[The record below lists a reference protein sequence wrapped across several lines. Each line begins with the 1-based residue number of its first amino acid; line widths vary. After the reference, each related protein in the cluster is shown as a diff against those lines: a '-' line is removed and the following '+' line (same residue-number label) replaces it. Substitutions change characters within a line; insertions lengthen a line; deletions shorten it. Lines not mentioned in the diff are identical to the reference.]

1 MEIALLAGKYLL
13 VVAIY
18 LFVWLVYRGLIAESR
33 AEREEEAA
41 RLARAAVPRMSAPVS
56 AEATQGRPAPAPR
69 RMPFSTEDRQGR
81 SVPAVPAMPAAAPA
95 APLAAAIAPVISA
108 AESAA
113 SVRSTLA
120 EDAETEAP
128 PVPALLARELPLDIA
143 RAEGMAPEPEPDE
156 MPVPHRT
163 GETPVPPEAT
173 TMVVGASTP
182 RLVVLRSESVE
193 LPPGREFPLLAA
205 ATIGRAEHNLVVLP
219 DTFVSSQ
226 HALIFLKEGRRVL
239 RDRGSTNGT
248 LINGHRVS
256 GDHILRDGD
265 QIGVGTSVLRYVEPE

>member
-1 MEIALLAGKYLL
+1 MEIALLAGKWLL
-13 VVAIY
+13 VVGIY
-18 LFVWLVYRGLIAESR
+18 LFVWLVYRGLIAE
-33 AEREEEAA
+33 AHTEREEESA
-41 RLARAAVPRMSAPVS
+41 RLARATVPRMSAPTPLAPEGAPRRTPFS
-56 AEATQGRPAPAPR
+56 AEDRRGRTVPAGPPAPAFAP
-69 RMPFSTEDRQGR
+69 P
-81 SVPAVPAMPAAAPA
+81 VAVAP
-95 APLAAAIAPVISA
+95 PVITA
-108 AESAA
+108 AQSAA

-120 EDAETEAP
+120 EETEEP
-128 PVPALLARELPLDIA
+128 PIPALLARELPLDIA
-143 RAEGMAPEPEPDE
+143 RAEGMAPEPELEEE
-156 MPVPHRT
+156 MPPPPLPS
-163 GETPVPPEAT
+163 TPPAAPEPA
-173 TMVVGASTP
+173 TMVVGSSTP
-182 RLVVLRSESVE
+182 RLVVLRSESVD

-248 LINGHRVS
+248 LVNGHRVS